1 MAILRVFFS
10 AFEHKKHGRDQAGQN
25 SDKTGDYDVC
35 HGWDYRVTLNLR
47 FWLLTCAAA
56 MGVGVTASLG
66 VWQLDRAMQK
76 EAVQVMI
83 DQQSALPALS
93 GADLLSTPDV
103 LKRVHQHAVLT
114 GTWLPQYT
122 VFLDNRQMDAK
133 PGFFVLTPFELAD
146 QAGSVKK
153 VILVQRGW
161 VARHFLDRSLVPV
174 VPTAAGVVKIE
185 GRMAPPPSK
194 LYAFKGPDA
203 GLIRQNIDLPEFAQ
217 QTQRE
222 FLGVSLLQM
231 DNAAPSGSAD
241 GLLRHWQRPSRG
253 VEKHYG
259 YMAQWWALSAL
270 IAILYVWFQIV
281 RPKFKLKRNVN
292 SQN

>member
-1 MAILRVFFS
+1 MSLTF
-10 AFEHKKHGRDQAGQN
+10 
-25 SDKTGDYDVC
+25 
-35 HGWDYRVTLNLR
+35 R
-47 FWLLTCAAA
+47 FWLLTFVTAL
-56 MGVGVTASLG
+56 GIGSTASLG
-66 VWQLDRAMQK
+66 VWQLGRALQK
-76 EAVQVMI
+76 EALQLAI
-83 DQQSALPALS
+83 DKQSALPALT
-93 GADLLSTPDV
+93 GQNLLTVTDETTT
-103 LKRVHQHAVLT
+103 VHRRAVLT
-114 GTWLPQYT
+114 GAWLPQHM

-146 QAGSVKK
+146 QTNSVKK

-161 VARHFLDRSLVPV
+161 VARHFLDRSIVPA
-174 VPTAAGVVKIE
+174 VPTAAGTVQIE

-194 LYAFKGPDA
+194 LYAFKGSDV

-222 FLGVSLLQM
+222 FLGVSLLQT
-231 DNAAPSGSAD
+231 DAATAPVVAE
-241 GLLRHWQRPSRG
+241 GLLRHWQRPNNG

-281 RPKFKLKRNVN
+281 RPKFKLKR
-292 SQN
+292 

>member
-1 MAILRVFFS
+1 MSL
-10 AFEHKKHGRDQAGQN
+10 
-25 SDKTGDYDVC
+25 T
-35 HGWDYRVTLNLR
+35 LR
-47 FWLLTCAAA
+47 FWLLTFAAVL
-56 MGVGVTASLG
+56 GIGVTAGLG
-66 VWQLDRAMQK
+66 FWQMGRALQK
-76 EAVQVMI
+76 EALQLAI
-83 DQQSALPALS
+83 DKQSALPVLTGQS
-93 GADLLSTPDV
+93 LLTAPDV
-103 LKRVHQHAVLT
+103 MTTIHRHAVLT
-114 GTWLPQYT
+114 GTWLPQHT

-146 QAGSVKK
+146 QSGSVKK
-153 VILVQRGW
+153 MILVQRGW
-161 VARHFLDRSLVPV
+161 VARHFLDRSI
-174 VPTAAGVVKIE
+174 VPTVPTPTGTVQIE

-222 FLGVSLLQM
+222 FLGVSLLQT
-231 DNAAPSGSAD
+231 DDAAVHAAAD
-241 GLLRHWQRPSRG
+241 GLLRHWQRPNNG

-281 RPKFKLKRNVN
+281 RPKFKLKLQR
-292 SQN
+292 QD